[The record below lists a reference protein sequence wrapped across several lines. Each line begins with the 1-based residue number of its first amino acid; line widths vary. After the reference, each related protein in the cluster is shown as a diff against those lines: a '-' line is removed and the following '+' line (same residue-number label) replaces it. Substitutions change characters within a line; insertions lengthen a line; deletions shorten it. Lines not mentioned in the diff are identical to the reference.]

1 MIERTLKA
9 FSFLL
14 LVFFISGAKEITAQ
28 EAADHLVII
37 QVCLN
42 NNEKSKCWIEVYN
55 PTDKVLILERFRLS
69 HLRTINV
76 LPDSISKEGG
86 VKVGAGEYVILC
98 ADENMFKS
106 SYGNKVKSVGVKAL
120 THIASGGFL
129 AIITR
134 GTDDA
139 KGTIVRYGKGEESLK
154 IAAVA
159 GDQVIGF
166 SEDGKSYTRKIVKS
180 NNDLTISD
188 FTESSAGPGKSNN

>member
-98 ADENMFKS
+98 ADENMFPWLS
-106 SYGNKVKSVGVKAL
+106 RTTS
-120 THIASGGFL
+120 
-129 AIITR
+129 
-134 GTDDA
+134 
-139 KGTIVRYGKGEESLK
+139 
-154 IAAVA
+154 
-159 GDQVIGF
+159 
-166 SEDGKSYTRKIVKS
+166 
-180 NNDLTISD
+180 
-188 FTESSAGPGKSNN
+188 